1 MVQVNL
7 NMIEGLLLHFTV
19 NYSVTIQLAE
29 PNHGSWT
36 VGVSVAEA
44 LLF

>member
-1 MVQVNL
+1 MVEVNL
-7 NMIEGLLLHFTV
+7 NMIGGLLLHFTV

-29 PNHGSWT
+29 PNYGSWT
-36 VGVSVAEA
+36 VGISTDEA